1 LRGIG
6 ILNPKDKILQ
16 KKKKTLNKP
25 HDEEGEVKCMEK
37 PDKFKC

>member
-1 LRGIG
+1 LRGVG

-16 KKKKTLNKP
+16 KKKTLNKP

-37 PDKFKC
+37 PNKFKC